1 MVSAQIKSI
10 IKTDYRVV
18 RSGWRYLTWR
28 RTTLV
33 AIWNENLP
41 LVDGV
46 LKLVEVE
53 RNQIIKKETLNLS
66 SKYVELGSQDVQR
79 VAVSSG
85 RPWPGGDSTR
95 PLSGSWELLEFLNPY
110 TSANK
115 THTSIQEI

>member
-1 MVSAQIKSI
+1 M
-10 IKTDYRVV
+10 
-18 RSGWRYLTWR
+18 
-28 RTTLV
+28 

-53 RNQIIKKETLNLS
+53 RNQIIKKEALNLS

-85 RPWPGGDSTR
+85 RPWPRGDSTR
-95 PLSGSWELLEFLNPY
+95 PLSGSWELLEFLNPH